1 MRKDEKKEAILR
13 SNLKDNEIST
23 AQRARYRL
31 ANESARKVQ
40 RKRKR
45 IAIIMILLSCIA
57 ALIAVDIVFFNIN
70 EIEVSGNGMYS
81 TEAIL
86 AELEIK
92 EGTNF
97 LAIHQ
102 SMLEN
107 KLEEKFPGIEK
118 ADVKVKLP
126 NKLKVTITES
136 TPLIY
141 IAVGEYYYTLD
152 KKMVVLEKTSN
163 YDEGLH
169 NNLIRVYFPDIK
181 ECIVGNYIK
190 TQDEDISDML
200 KKLIGELSEKEL
212 LPDVKEINI
221 LNKFDIQ
228 FVLGTKY
235 TVKLGNIIDC
245 DIKLE
250 FLKGIL
256 EELSEDDVG
265 TIDISDSDIREAI
278 FRRA

>member
-1 MRKDEKKEAILR
+1 MRQDDKKENQNRSYLR
-13 SNLKDNEIST
+13 ENEIST

-31 ANESARKVQ
+31 ANENVKKVQ
-40 RKRKR
+40 KKRKR
-45 IAIIMILLSCIA
+45 IAIIIVLLSCVV
-57 ALIAVDIVFFNIN
+57 ALIAVDLIFFNIK
-70 EIEVSGNGMYS
+70 EIEVSGNSMYS
-81 TEAIL
+81 TEVIL
-86 AELEIK
+86 SELGIK
-92 EGTNF
+92 EGTNL
-97 LAIHQ
+97 LAIHRGT
-102 SMLEN
+102 LEGR
-107 KLEEKFPGIEK
+107 LEKKFPGIEK

-126 NKLKVTITES
+126 DKLKVALTES

-152 KKMVVLEKTSN
+152 KNMVVLEKASN

-169 NNLIRVYFPDIK
+169 QSLVRVYFPDIK

-190 TQDEDISDML
+190 TEDDDVSEML
-200 KKLIGELSEKEL
+200 KKLVLELTEKEL
-212 LPDVKEINI
+212 MQEVKEINI